1 MITRTQYT
9 QMHAHILMQ
18 ISFMDEYEGLSE
30 DEALLTST
38 RRIVNLWC
46 LVFLFRT
53 LHMCNLFKLCFTL
66 TEYVLVQKTPRE
78 DIP

>member
-1 MITRTQYT
+1 MKTNFLSICTNSDFWQMITRTHYT

-46 LVFLFRT
+46 LVFVIS
-53 LHMCNLFKLCFTL
+53 
-66 TEYVLVQKTPRE
+66 YVTRM
-78 DIP
+78 